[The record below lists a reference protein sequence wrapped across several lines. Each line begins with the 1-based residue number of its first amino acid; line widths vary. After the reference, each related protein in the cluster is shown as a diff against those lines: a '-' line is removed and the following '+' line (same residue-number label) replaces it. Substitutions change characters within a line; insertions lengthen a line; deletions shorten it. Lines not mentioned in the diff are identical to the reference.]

1 MSTIQILQKI
11 ALLDYITLEPREG
24 LEPREK
30 AQNLKD
36 HLSTQNSPAQMFPS
50 ISHHQS
56 IPSQNIWKVVLI
68 FLILMPL
75 LCNKTESVFVNRS
88 FPVEESNYLS
98 IFGFRPIVITHKTS
112 AVEIISICI
121 SVLHFLND
129 VETSINSPT
138 LFQDTFFR
146 DCLQLMYFFVVVWPD
161 RKIWCKLF
169 DSSLD
174 VKDLDFSLRHYACPL
189 R

>member
-11 ALLDYITLEPREG
+11 ALLDYLRTLEPT
-24 LEPREK
+24 EK

-56 IPSQNIWKVVLI
+56 IPSQNIWKVVII

-75 LCNKTESVFVNRS
+75 LCNKTESVFFNRP
-88 FPVEESNYLS
+88 FLLEESNYLS
-98 IFGFRPIVITHKTS
+98 IFGFRPIVITHKTP

-129 VETSINSPT
+129 VETSIYSPT
-138 LFQDTFFR
+138 LFQDTLFG
-146 DCLQLMYFFVVVWPD
+146 DCLQLMYFLLWYDLTGKNDVNYLTPVWMS
-161 RKIWCKLF
+161 KI
-169 DSSLD
+169 
-174 VKDLDFSLRHYACPL
+174 
-189 R
+189 